1 MPPINSDVAAYLATL
16 PEDRRQAL
24 SKLCAFIRQQRPD
37 LREVLRDR
45 IPTYM
50 DDRGPVLGV
59 ASQKHS
65 MCLYLDPALLR
76 SYHRELAQ
84 LHLGYN
90 CIRFRSLDELPK
102 GVLQAMISEAGRI
115 G

>member
-1 MPPINSDVAAYLATL
+1 
-16 PEDRRQAL
+16 
-24 SKLCAFIRQQRPD
+24 
-37 LREVLRDR
+37 
-45 IPTYM
+45 
-50 DDRGPVLGV
+50 
-59 ASQKHS
+59 